1 MVKFKSKEEFFDFSK
16 LLVAIPINEI
26 VRLLEKFDVRIPLY
40 VHRFLVKETIRT
52 EVFSEK
58 LYNDY
63 TDEQKYRLRGYDN
76 FSIFLL
82 EKMISDYNL
91 NFDVAKYKEMLLNL
105 IYLNKEALV
114 IKDNFFADLE
124 QLQHSYAVDM
134 ETLSYHGVRE
144 IMDRIL
150 YEQNG
155 FLDGIEISEWDDE
168 LLTSYTLGDLRALGT
183 KYGVKIP
190 RRINKTTLV
199 EMLTHKFRLSD
210 DEKELLEIRSVLDLE
225 IYAKE
230 NGFKISIDLKKTDMI
245 EFIKYSLG
253 MYDHY
258 PKDDFFDY
266 HIPLASDEEV
276 VEEDIIEEKEDTVYT
291 EEIHDE
297 VETLSVE
304 EIIEEETA
312 SEMTEEETV
321 EEEPVEE
328 VTEEEPFEEVIEE
341 ESTKE
346 EPEPIVKEEPVEEE
360 PEAVVEQEVEEEI
373 MPEEEPKLA
382 DASILSPEEKELLD
396 EKINLIIKKYYKKR
410 HRRIAISIIV
420 IILILAVSGWAFYT
434 YLWPLITG

>member
-328 VTEEEPFEEVIEE
+328 VTEEEPVEEVIEE

-420 IILILAVSGWAFYT
+420 IILILAVGGWAFYT